1 MGAFE
6 YTALD
11 PGGRE
16 RHGVL
21 EGDTPRQVRQHLR
34 GQGWVPLSV
43 DEVAGGERTR
53 ADRGMGLRR
62 GISALDLALVTRQLA
77 TLVRSGLPLEQ
88 AVYDVANQSEKPR
101 VKRVLHAVRSR
112 VREGH
117 SLAAGL
123 SQFPGVFPELYR
135 ATVEAGEQS
144 GHLDVILDR
153 LADYAEG
160 LQQMRQKTLLA
171 LFYPA
176 ILTGIALIVVAALL
190 TYVVPQV
197 VQVFDNI
204 GQELPWITRA
214 LIATSDAARAYG
226 LYALLA
232 MGIGAAVLYRL
243 LRRPTVRAKWH
254 RLVLR
259 MPLVGRMARG
269 VNTARFART
278 LSILAVSGV
287 PILDALRVSA
297 QVLTNL
303 PMRQAVEEAA
313 LRVREGS
320 SLRGA
325 LEQTGYF
332 PPMTL
337 SLIASGEGSGNLEG
351 MLERAAAV
359 QEREIAT
366 TLAAAMSLFEPLLI
380 LVMGAIVLIIVLAIL
395 LPIFELNQLVA

>member
-11 PGGRE
+11 AGGRE

-21 EGDTPRQVRQHLR
+21 EGDTPRQVRQQLR
-34 GQGWVPLSV
+34 GQGWIPLSV
-43 DEVAGGERTR
+43 DEVAGGEKTR
-53 ADRGMGLRR
+53 INGRMGLRR

-123 SQFPGVFPELYR
+123 SQFPAVFPDLYR

-171 LFYPA
+171 LFYPGM
-176 ILTGIALIVVAALL
+176 LTAIALIVVAALL

-226 LYALLA
+226 VYALLA
-232 MGIGAAVLYRL
+232 IGIGAVVFYQL
-243 LRRPTVRAKWH
+243 LRRPTVRAAWH

-259 MPLVGRMARG
+259 IPLVGRMARG

-337 SLIASGEGSGNLEG
+337 SLIASGESSGNLEG

-380 LVMGAIVLIIVLAIL
+380 LVMGGIVLIIVLAIL